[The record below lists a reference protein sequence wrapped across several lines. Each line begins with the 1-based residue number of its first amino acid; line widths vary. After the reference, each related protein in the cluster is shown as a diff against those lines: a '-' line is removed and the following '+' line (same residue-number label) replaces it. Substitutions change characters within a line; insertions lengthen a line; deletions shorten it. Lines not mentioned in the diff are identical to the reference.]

1 MQKPLN
7 NTAQEVKT
15 CCSMTTPQNPPSGA
29 TLAEEFE
36 AALEW
41 WKAAGVDHDFS
52 DDATDWLAPAQVASD
67 GSDTTP
73 IPAKPK
79 RVIPTPPP
87 PKKIGGAQENWP
99 NELNAFHDWWVTSP
113 DIDDGGSFAPV
124 KPRGTANAALMIVVA
139 EPEEN
144 DTDMLL
150 SGPQG
155 RLLANMLRAMGMDAD
170 KVYIASVLRRH
181 TPMPDWAA
189 LREAGL
195 GDLVMHHIRI
205 AAPQRIL
212 TFGRNIPPLL
222 GNDTAQ
228 GAAFSHNIN
237 HDGRSIPVMGVGS
250 LPELLRS
257 PPRRQRFWRNWL
269 EWIDS

>member
-1 MQKPLN
+1 
-7 NTAQEVKT
+7 
-15 CCSMTTPQNPPSGA
+15 MTTPQNPPSGA

-36 AALEW
+36 AALDW

-52 DDATDWLAPAQVASD
+52 DDATDWLAPIADSTGGLEAAPQPVKAKKAS
-67 GSDTTP
+67 P
-73 IPAKPK
+73 P
-79 RVIPTPPP
+79 PPP
-87 PKKIGGAQENWP
+87 PKKIGGARENWP
-99 NELNAFHDWWVTSP
+99 NALEAFHDWWLSSP
-113 DIDDGGSFAPV
+113 DIDDGGSFPPV
-124 KPRGTANAALMIVVA
+124 KPRGAANAPLMIIVA
-139 EPEEN
+139 EPEEQ

-155 RLLANMLRAMGMDAD
+155 RLLANMLRAMGVEPD
-170 KVYIASVLRRH
+170 KAYTASVLRRH

-189 LREAGL
+189 LRDVGL
-195 GDLVMHHIRI
+195 GDLVMHHIQI

-228 GAAFSHNIN
+228 GAAFLHNFN
-237 HDGRSIPVMGVGS
+237 HDGRNIPVMGAGS

-269 EWIDS
+269 EWTDS